1 MDNMIKDSPSL
12 KFIKKLLKHERTNNC
27 IMNQHLKK
35 IVLILFCLVI
45 FSVVYVQVNAYVLQ
59 GPHILELMTQ
69 KLGKSERL
77 MVSQKLILYDTSQE
91 KGAVELEE
99 TLRYAFPEEFR
110 SEILSKNVERIQVV
124 SKGVILTVID
134 GKVVAEPETR
144 FDRYKDLLLYRSRML
159 LEQRLSILGVD
170 VKVSSLGRFEG
181 KPAYVLGAQYPD
193 ESVQQI
199 WFDKDSFRPF
209 RWIIMS
215 RTDEST
221 DSSLEVRYLNWG
233 QSDNTWYP
241 MRIEFYKNDILL
253 REINVLNIKMN
264 PSFSKDLFDIEYLK
278 SNYQTAAPI
287 VPKQSEYKE
296 LDEVQKTIEEFKK
309 IYE

>member
-1 MDNMIKDSPSL
+1 M
-12 KFIKKLLKHERTNNC
+12 
-27 IMNQHLKK
+27 MNQNLKK
-35 IVLILFCLVI
+35 IALFLFGLVI
-45 FSVVYVQVNAYVLQ
+45 FSFVCVQVNAYVLQ

-69 KLGKSERL
+69 KLGKLERL
-77 MVSQKLILYDTSQE
+77 MVSQKLIFYDDSQE
-91 KGAVELEE
+91 KGAVELVE
-99 TLRYAFPEEFR
+99 TLRYVFPETFR
-110 SEILSKNVERIQVV
+110 SDILSKNVERIQVL
-124 SKGVILTVID
+124 SKGVVLTVID
-134 GKVVAEPETR
+134 GKVAAEPETR
-144 FDRYKDLLLYRSRML
+144 FDRYKDILLYRSRML

-193 ESVQQI
+193 ETVPQI

-215 RTDEST
+215 RTGESS
-221 DSSLEVRYLNWG
+221 DDSLEVRYLKWG
-233 QSDNTWYP
+233 KSGKTWYP
-241 MRIEFYKNDILL
+241 MRIKFYKNDILV
-253 REINVLNIKMN
+253 REINVQNIKVN

-278 SNYQTAAPI
+278 SIYKPAAPA
-287 VPKQSEYKE
+287 VPDQSESEE

>member
-1 MDNMIKDSPSL
+1 M
-12 KFIKKLLKHERTNNC
+12 
-27 IMNQHLKK
+27 MNQNLKK
-35 IVLILFCLVI
+35 IALFLFGLVI
-45 FSVVYVQVNAYVLQ
+45 FSFVCVQVNAYVLQ

-77 MVSQKLILYDTSQE
+77 MISQKLIFYDDSQE
-91 KGAVELEE
+91 KGAVELVE
-99 TLRYAFPEEFR
+99 TLRYVFPEAFR
-110 SEILSKNVERIQVV
+110 SDILSKNVERIQVL
-124 SKGVILTVID
+124 SKGAVLTVID
-134 GKVVAEPETR
+134 GKVASEPETR
-144 FDRYKDLLLYRSRML
+144 FDRYKDILLYRSRML

-193 ESVQQI
+193 ETVPQI

-215 RTDEST
+215 RTGEST
-221 DSSLEVRYLNWG
+221 DDSLEVRYLKWG
-233 QSDNTWYP
+233 KSGKTWYP
-241 MRIEFYKNDILL
+241 MRIKFYKNDILV
-253 REINVLNIKMN
+253 REINVQNIKVN
-264 PSFSKDLFDIEYLK
+264 PSFSKDLFDIEYIK
-278 SNYQTAAPI
+278 SIYKPAAPA
-287 VPKQSEYKE
+287 VPDQSESEE